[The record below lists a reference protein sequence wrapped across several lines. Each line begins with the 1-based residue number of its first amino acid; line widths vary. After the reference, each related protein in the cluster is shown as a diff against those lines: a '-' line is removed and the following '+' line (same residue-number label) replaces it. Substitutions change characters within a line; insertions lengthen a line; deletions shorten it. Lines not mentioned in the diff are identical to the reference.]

1 MAKENTIALRESID
15 VKVDG
20 ATVKL
25 SEVKLRRP
33 KGRDM
38 LIFDKHR
45 GEKGE
50 DAGFAM
56 VIATVAA
63 VTGLTFDE
71 ASDMDA
77 EDLVEISEQAVDF
90 FPKGKSPDQPEG

>member
-1 MAKENTIALRESID
+1 MAKETTFALREPVEVS
-15 VKVDG
+15 VDG
-20 ATVKL
+20 AKV
-25 SEVKLRRP
+25 SINEVRLRRP

-56 VIATVAA
+56 VVATVAA

-77 EDLVEISEQAVDF
+77 EDLIEISEQAVDF
-90 FPKGKSPDQPEG
+90 FPKGKSPDQPAE